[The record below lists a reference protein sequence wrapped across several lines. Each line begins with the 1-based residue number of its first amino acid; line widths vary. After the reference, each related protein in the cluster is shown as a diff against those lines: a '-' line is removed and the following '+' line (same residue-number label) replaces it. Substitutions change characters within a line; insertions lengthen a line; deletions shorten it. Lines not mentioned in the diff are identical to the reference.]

1 MVKGITT
8 VGRGSAL
15 DSLKLV
21 SSQLQESLNTM
32 GSIMQQ
38 AIDLKDAEVSAPS
51 EAVMK
56 TMVTKQLEIQRMC
69 VDFIG
74 R

>member
-1 MVKGITT
+1 
-8 VGRGSAL
+8 
-15 DSLKLV
+15 
-21 SSQLQESLNTM
+21 
-32 GSIMQQ
+32 MQQ